1 MLCKLVILI
10 YTNSNTHLGKISGFD
25 FIAQM
30 RGMILV
36 SSYCIQ
42 FVWPNRPQR
51 RKGNTLLEGVIA
63 VT

>member
-42 FVWPNRPQR
+42 FVWLTDHKEERV
-51 RKGNTLLEGVIA
+51 TLYLKVS
-63 VT
+63 

>member
-36 SSYCIQ
+36 SSYCNQ
-42 FVWPNRPQR
+42 FVWLTDHKEERV
-51 RKGNTLLEGVIA
+51 TLYLKVS
-63 VT
+63 